1 MRRSSPRLLL
11 TLLSLLLLGIFL
23 FPVYWMVVTTLKPQS
38 AIFAFPPEFVPTQLD
53 TSAWGRTLGGSLNV
67 GRYFFNSAVVGFGTM
82 VLTLVLAAPA
92 AYGVAHLPLRGKGL
106 IILVSLS
113 SLMFPAIMLATPLF
127 VIFSRMG
134 LINNYLSLILANTA
148 LALPF
153 ALVVLRPVFL
163 SLPQTLTEA
172 ARIDG
177 CTAWGAFLRVLLPIA
192 TPGLATAGIFTFL
205 FGWNDL
211 VFALALTNTDAYRP
225 VTAGLWAFV
234 GSNNTDWGAVM
245 AFSTIAMLPPL
256 VIFLFAQ
263 RYVVSGLTAGAVKQ

>member
-1 MRRSSPRLLL
+1 MKRLPRLGL
-11 TLLSLLLLGIFL
+11 TLISILLLALFL
-23 FPVYWMVVTTLKPQS
+23 FPIYWMILTTFKPQS
-38 AIFAFPPEFVPTQLD
+38 AIFAFPPEFVPRSLD
-53 TSAWGRTLGGSLNV
+53 VGAWVRTFTSSMNV
-67 GRYFFNSAVVGFGTM
+67 PRYFINSAIIGFGTTF
-82 VLTLVLAAPA
+82 LTLALAAPA
-92 AYGVAHLPLRGKGL
+92 AYGLAHLPLRGKSL

-127 VIFSRMG
+127 VIFSRLHMT
-134 LINNYLSLILANTA
+134 NNYLSLILSNTA

-153 ALVVLRPVFL
+153 ALVVLRPFFL
-163 SLPQTLTEA
+163 SLPATLTEA

-177 CTAWGAFLRVLLPIA
+177 CSVWGAFFRVMIPIA
-192 TPGLATAGIFTFL
+192 TPGLATAAIFTFL

-211 VFALALTNTDAYRP
+211 VFALALTNVDSYRP
-225 VTAGLWAFV
+225 VTAGLWTFV